1 MKLKFAL
8 LCFTLLFGLA
18 ACGDDNDK
26 PEKSAVEQTV
36 KSDDG
41 NKSEKTIKNTQE
53 IEAEAFQAS
62 DEYNDEDEED
72 ERREEEEIIFDDEF
86 EPMPE

>member
-1 MKLKFAL
+1 M
-8 LCFTLLFGLA
+8 LLFGLA

-26 PEKSAVEQTV
+26 PEKSVVEQTV

-53 IEAEAFQAS
+53 LDAKASQAS

-72 ERREEEEIIFDDEF
+72 ERREEEEIIDEEEF
-86 EPMPE
+86 EPLPE